1 MDRIPEEVI
10 IHIQEYVQEKLPNY
24 EVVKVR
30 RKSWHKDDTHLYM
43 VAAKKNTGSYAD
55 WTSWNENTQ
64 SLNYGHYDLAD
75 IESCERVM
83 DEYYH
88 GRS

>member
-30 RKSWHKDDTHLYM
+30 R
-43 VAAKKNTGSYAD
+43 
-55 WTSWNENTQ
+55 
-64 SLNYGHYDLAD
+64 
-75 IESCERVM
+75 
-83 DEYYH
+83 
-88 GRS
+88 